1 MDHFSGRRGTAGAV
15 AVVGLMLML
24 AAVAFAGAPK
34 AGKYTAR
41 GAIKFTF
48 RLTPGHCYLPPKNL
62 KNYKAKRGKYG
73 KGLCFTS
80 SSEPPVHVKC
90 PNNGTVSGLTALIE
104 SFGGLRLP
112 GNGVFHVKAY
122 TYGGASAAP
131 VYYTELDLKVRG
143 SHASGYVRQTF
154 DDGGTCDS
162 GKLAFTAKAG

>member
-1 MDHFSGRRGTAGAV
+1 MDRFSGRRGVAAAV
-15 AVVGLMLML
+15 AVVGLTLTL

-62 KNYKAKRGKYG
+62 KNYKARRGKYG

-80 SSEPPVHVKC
+80 NSEPPVHVKC
-90 PNNGTVSGLTALIE
+90 PNNATVGGLTAGIL

-112 GNGVFHVKAY
+112 GNGVLHLKAY
-122 TYGGASAAP
+122 TYSGASAAP
-131 VYYTELDLKVRG
+131 VYYTEIDLKVRG
-143 SHASGYVRQTF
+143 SRASGYVRQTF

>member
-1 MDHFSGRRGTAGAV
+1 MDRFSGRCGLAAAV
-15 AVVGLMLML
+15 AVVGLMLTL
-24 AAVAFAGAPK
+24 AGVAFAGAPQ

-48 RLTPGHCYLPPKNL
+48 RLKPGHCYLPAKNL

-80 SSEPPVHVKC
+80 SNAP
-90 PNNGTVSGLTALIE
+90 VSGLTAAIA

-112 GNGVFHVKAY
+112 GNGVLHAKAY
-122 TYGGASAAP
+122 TYGGSSPAP

-143 SHASGYVRQTF
+143 SRASGYVRQTF
-154 DDGGTCDS
+154 DQGGTCDS